1 MFPGTGVD
9 HLAAGVYGGGRQIG
23 DQHNVMIGASC
34 ASLCCCHHERIIR
47 PLTVGGTVENPVGGD
62 VVDRRRIAPAVGAF
76 ANETALEYTDTV
88 AVADGVIGN
97 RKK

>member
-1 MFPGTGVD
+1 
-9 HLAAGVYGGGRQIG
+9 LAAGVGGGGSSRRQQIG
-23 DQHNVMIGASC
+23 NQHDVMIGTSYAP
-34 ASLCCCHHERIIR
+34 ALAGRGCHHERIIR

-76 ANETALEYTDTV
+76 ANETALEYADTV
-88 AVADGVIGN
+88 TMADGVIGN